1 MSTPKNLE
9 EFISKFEK
17 INKMGWIET
26 HRRGRTGIGKTLED
40 LLDIEENNIDGP
52 DFAQYELK
60 AMRTNGGD
68 TQLLTL
74 LTKSPLPKGVNSKLL
89 EKYGYISDVYE
100 HKKKVLHSTL
110 SVGHFASISDT
121 GKSLSVD
128 CSDNKISIIDN
139 DGVSFAYWT
148 AEILETAFKKK
159 YPFSMVHVY
168 ADSQMNIITG
178 KEEFYYHTAY
188 ELSGFNFEKLI
199 VQIEEGNV
207 KVDIRIG
214 QHSDGTPHDH
224 GTGFRIQDRALP
236 KIFQNKRTLFSA
248 D

>member
-1 MSTPKNLE
+1 MSAPKNLE

-17 INKMGWIET
+17 INKIGWIET

-40 LLDIEENNIDGP
+40 LLEIEENNIDGP

-60 AMRTNGGD
+60 AMRTNSGG

-74 LTKSPLPKGVNSKLL
+74 LTKSPLPKGVNSRLL

-100 HKKKVLHSTL
+100 HKNKVLHSTL
-110 SVGHFASISDT
+110 SAGHFTEVSNT
-121 GKSLSVD
+121 KKSLSVD
-128 CSDNKISIIDN
+128 CSNNKVSIIDN
-139 DGVSFAYWT
+139 DGISFAYWT
-148 AEILETAFKKK
+148 EELLQNAFKKK

-168 ADSQMNIITG
+168 ADSQINNITG
-178 KEEFYYHTAY
+178 KEEFYFHTVY
-188 ELSGFNFEKLI
+188 ELSDFSFEKLI
-199 VQIEEGNV
+199 MQLKEGKV

-214 QHSDGTPHDH
+214 QHADGSPHDH
-224 GTGFRIQDRALP
+224 GTGFRIQDRALTN
-236 KIFQNKRTLFSA
+236 IFQNKKVLFSA